1 MERNRARYEGN
12 YSRGRTHGGRFR
24 NGRANLNQPIYN
36 QRQDDGTTDK
46 FPSHTQ
52 QPPNSSFP
60 RQHNNRRPSSSY
72 LNSGESQGPSNNFI
86 NNSNK
91 YRGQGHEN
99 SHPPSLDTSTVLTN
113 ADLEEEDSQRRP
125 FLTGTCP
132 DMCPAKE
139 RTQREQLRDLAV
151 FERLNGNPHKTS
163 AKLAVK
169 KFCRTISI
177 SEIQTS
183 DIRPLPVL
191 LTAMEYLLEL
201 VDTSE
206 HAFAVVHDFVFDRTR
221 AIRQELMMQ
230 NITSHEAI
238 IMHEQMV
245 RFHILSQH
253 KLYQLSSNE
262 DTSMLHLNFEQLS
275 KCLRSLLDLYN
286 ANMKS
291 SSEAGCQAEFNSYYV
306 LANMRSHSLPQQ
318 GESLSLWFQTVRPT
332 LLKSK
337 EMKFARNVLRC
348 YHMGNF
354 KGFFTLAR
362 EATYLEACLMEC
374 YFNEVRAQAV
384 ACINHSSYKLSPF
397 PLCDLAGLLMMT
409 ESDTEDFCNLCG
421 LATSTDDRGFKS
433 LIVKQFNFSF
443 PEKGSP
449 YYNCPIIEGKLD
461 SSYCLEIRKKKL
473 SLQ

>member
-169 KFCRTISI
+169 K
-177 SEIQTS
+177 
-183 DIRPLPVL
+183 
-191 LTAMEYLLEL
+191 
-201 VDTSE
+201 
-206 HAFAVVHDFVFDRTR
+206 
-221 AIRQELMMQ
+221 
-230 NITSHEAI
+230 
-238 IMHEQMV
+238 V